1 MLQRYQIIEDCS
13 PYYIRFTYDGINKFN
28 EYALNVLNNYDWI
41 EPKTKRTPRFNNK
54 RLDPVTGQKVLDN
67 TILTEDISING
78 NLVRYFESLPGLY
91 YHAHKD
97 GRDHRFSINHTIK
110 ILDDKCVTNW
120 YSDEDLKNY
129 VVDKDI
135 AQYSRELIGFKKE
148 NHTPIKSMIAQ
159 PNECILFNTD
169 IYHDW
174 DNSASSNPRV
184 VLTLRTTNLGDTY
197 FDDAKQF
204 LFKGTI

>member
-13 PYYIRFTYDGINKFN
+13 PYYIRFTYDGIEKFN
-28 EYALNVLNNYDWI
+28 EYALNIFNTYDWI
-41 EPKTKRTPRFNNK
+41 EPKTKRTPKFSHK

-67 TILTEDISING
+67 TILTEDISINVD
-78 NLVRYFESLPGLY
+78 LVRYFESLPGLY

-97 GRDHRFSINHTIK
+97 GQNHRFSINHTIK

-120 YSDEDLKNY
+120 YSDEDLKIY
-129 VVDKDI
+129 PVDTDI

-148 NHTPIKSMIAQ
+148 NHTPIKSMIAK

-174 DNSASSNPRV
+174 DNSTSSNQRV
-184 VLTLRTTNLGDTY
+184 VLTLRTTTPSDMY
-197 FDDAKQF
+197 FDDAKRF
-204 LFKGTI
+204 LFKGKI